1 MKNLLL
7 VVVFVLATGQLSHL
21 GLPWWGLAPLAAV
34 AGWLFPLGAGRSL
47 LAGFVGGFLLWALA
61 ALLSDLPNAGI
72 LSSRIGVLFM
82 GLSRWNILL
91 VTGLLGGLLGGLGCL
106 TGRWAAVAF
115 QGRTRSRF

>member
-7 VVVFVLATGQLSHL
+7 VVAFVLATGQLCHL
-21 GLPWWGLAPLAAV
+21 GLPWWSLAPLAAV
-34 AGWLFPLGAGRSL
+34 AGWLFPLSAGRSL

-61 ALLSDLPNAGI
+61 ALVSDLPNAGI

-91 VTGLLGGLLGGLGCL
+91 LTGLLGGLLGGLGCL
-106 TGRWAAVAF
+106 TGRW
-115 QGRTRSRF
+115 GRALSAE